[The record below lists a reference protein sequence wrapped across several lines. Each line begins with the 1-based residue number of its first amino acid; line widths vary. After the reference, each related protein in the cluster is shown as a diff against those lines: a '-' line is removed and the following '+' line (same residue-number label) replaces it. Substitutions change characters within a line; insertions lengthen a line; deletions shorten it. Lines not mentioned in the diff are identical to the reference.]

1 MMAHFSRPS
10 LIRFISCLICLICL
24 ICAQGAGEE
33 KLVLLRYDDGV
44 PDDGLWMDDAR
55 GHAVVFTAPC
65 EGWTLSKIAI
75 CGRLNPEVDQGM
87 FILEIWDEDLNLLYS
102 RTDVPKSYFD
112 DAMDWAEIDIPE
124 VSVSGNF
131 YVCLFEFSNIYLGV
145 DLGDPS
151 SLRSLV
157 VSRNPN
163 RIDCWGLQHPANQ
176 TDWMI
181 SVLGCSP
188 APEVD
193 LAAESKDNGVI
204 VKAMIVDEDAN
215 LASATMYVMEKDEV
229 IWSERQQVEGAAAN
243 LTFMWPLQEFRI
255 TNGTDVV
262 EQVFAENTVGISGDE
277 APYIAYSAP
286 CLLKLTPDMPNIT
299 AYAYFGQD
307 GEFHALMDLYGF
319 PHYRSQEVMKAIS
332 PEVSYGRYRNNNITI
347 REGKT
352 SLSFFRLN
360 TDVGM
365 VAQPP
370 FVLTRSPVHHYRL
383 RLEKVEAGHGEYGIE
398 VVVEDRAGNLVK
410 ESVEGIRV

>member
-1 MMAHFSRPS
+1 MAHFSRPS
-10 LIRFISCLICLICL
+10 LIRFIINLVCLVCL

-65 EGWTLSKIAI
+65 EGWTLSKIAV
-75 CGRLNPEVDQGM
+75 CGRLNPEVDQGL

-102 RTDVPKSYFD
+102 RADVPKSYFD
-112 DAMDWAEIDIPE
+112 DAMDWAEMDIPE
-124 VSVSGNF
+124 ISVSGNF
-131 YVCLFEFSNIYLGV
+131 YVCLFEFSNIYLGMN
-145 DLGDPS
+145 LGDPS

-163 RIDCWGLQHPANQ
+163 RIDRWNLQHPANQ

-204 VKAMIVDEDAN
+204 IKAAIVDEDAN
-215 LASATMYVMEKDEV
+215 LASATIYVIEKDEV
-229 IWSERQQVEGAAAN
+229 VWSERQQVEGAAAN

-255 TNGTDVV
+255 TNGTDAV
-262 EQVFAENTVGISGDE
+262 ELVFVENTVGISGDE

-319 PHYRSQEVMKAIS
+319 PHYRSQEVMKVIR

-352 SLSFFRLN
+352 SLSFFRLK

-410 ESVEGIRV
+410 GSVEGILV